1 MQTNYK
7 SNGGIQKIQ
16 TQQLKWYEQASPL
29 YTAKGNPSHPE
40 TEMAKFTRSHDPETE
55 AWNQN
60 VNPKKTE
67 QQNTKQKVSKQC
79 TFTRECVK
87 ERERERVLGFF
98 FRARRWDIV
107 GICQEKRR
115 KLEHTKKR
123 KGETKHDPVEKT
135 NWVTEN
141 NT

>member
-60 VNPKKTE
+60 VNPKKLNNKT
-67 QQNTKQKVSKQC
+67 QNKKFGNNARSRESK
-79 TFTRECVK
+79 
-87 ERERERVLGFF
+87 
-98 FRARRWDIV
+98 
-107 GICQEKRR
+107 
-115 KLEHTKKR
+115 
-123 KGETKHDPVEKT
+123 
-135 NWVTEN
+135 
-141 NT
+141 